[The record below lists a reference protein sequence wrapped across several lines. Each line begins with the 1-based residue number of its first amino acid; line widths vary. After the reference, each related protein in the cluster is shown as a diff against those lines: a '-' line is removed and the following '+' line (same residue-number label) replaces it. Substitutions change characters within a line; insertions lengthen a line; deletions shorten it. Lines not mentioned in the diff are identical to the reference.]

1 MAPALPSLR
10 DVRRRALPT
19 RIDVKGLRRFK
30 AWTLPLCAACLLLSA
45 WMVIHSLTGVQL
57 AGCSAGS
64 ACDDVTGSPWAYVL
78 GGVPVSL
85 AAGVVYALLLI
96 CLLFLGGERAE
107 DRSLDRLLWRLMP
120 LLCGCIVGAALW
132 FGWLQL
138 GVLHAFC
145 KYCTALHLLG
155 CILAVLVFVQARRSG
170 GRPALPFAAGLA
182 AAALFAFIQSRTLP
196 DSVYDS
202 GRSDADLPAFADGEV
217 PVLGEGP
224 VTLTLLFDF
233 QCIHCRRLHRILP
246 EFLTLTEGRYSICLC
261 PVPLSSA
268 CNPYIP
274 ASGIDRFAGSC
285 TLTRLALAVWY
296 ARPDACLGY
305 WDYLLG
311 DGDERRQTD
320 PAAAETRAREILGAD
335 FEAALQ
341 DPRIEACLRKGYE
354 LFGRTSSSEKSGIPR
369 LILGQDWLV
378 PQTDSAEAL
387 AELVA
392 MLAVE

>member
-1 MAPALPSLR
+1 
-10 DVRRRALPT
+10 
-19 RIDVKGLRRFK
+19 
-30 AWTLPLCAACLLLSA
+30 
-45 WMVIHSLTGVQL
+45 MVFHSLKGVQL
-57 AGCSAGS
+57 AGCAVGS
-64 ACDDVTGSPWAYVL
+64 ACDEVMGSRWAYVL

-85 AAGVVYALLLI
+85 TAGVVYLLLLVS
-96 CLLFLGGERAE
+96 LLFLGGKSEE
-107 DRSLDRLLWRLMP
+107 SQSLDRFLWRLLP

-145 KYCTALHLLG
+145 KYCTLLHGLG
-155 CILAVLVFVQARRSG
+155 CVLAALVLTSSAGLSPSSSAGLTGGFPRRQ
-170 GRPALPFAAGLA
+170 LPWFAAGLF
-182 AAALFAFIQSRTLP
+182 AAALFAFVQARTLP
-196 DSVYDS
+196 EAVYDS
-202 GRSDADLPAFADGEV
+202 GRSEAGLPVFADGEV
-217 PVLGEGP
+217 PVLESPSSAGRSGESP

-246 EFLTLTEGRYSICLC
+246 EFLAASEGRYRVLLC

-296 ARPDACLGY
+296 ARPEAWPDY
-305 WDYLLG
+305 WDFLLG
-311 DGDERRQTD
+311 AGEERRQTEA
-320 PAAAETRAREILGAD
+320 AAAEARAREILGAD